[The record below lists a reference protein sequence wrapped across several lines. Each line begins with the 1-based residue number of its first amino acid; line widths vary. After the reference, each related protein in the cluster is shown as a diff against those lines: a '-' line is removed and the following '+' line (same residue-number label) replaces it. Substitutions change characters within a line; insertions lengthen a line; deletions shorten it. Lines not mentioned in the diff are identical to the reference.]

1 MATLAARGLGDRE
14 IADVLVV
21 SVRTVESHLASA
33 YRKLGIT
40 TRRDLA
46 GALGATGGAR

>member
-46 GALGATGGAR
+46 GALDPSAR